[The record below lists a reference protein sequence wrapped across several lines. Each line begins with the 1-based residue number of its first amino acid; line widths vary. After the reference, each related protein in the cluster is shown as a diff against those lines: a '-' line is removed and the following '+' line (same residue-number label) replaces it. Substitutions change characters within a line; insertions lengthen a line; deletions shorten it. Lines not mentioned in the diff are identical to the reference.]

1 MYEHFTRLRDD
12 MDVYD
17 INGEKVGKFK
27 NLYQPAVV
35 SSTPSTLAEPTG
47 QPYLH
52 VDTGF
57 LHKDLYI
64 PADAVSDV
72 LSDRVILNMNKDS
85 VDGMGWNHQ
94 PDWLRD

>member
-1 MYEHFTRLRDD
+1 MYEHFTRLRDE
-12 MDVYD
+12 MDVVD

-27 NLYQPAVV
+27 KLYQPAVV
-35 SSTPSTLAEPTG
+35 SSSPNTLAEPTG
-47 QPYLH
+47 QPYLQ

-72 LSDRVILNMNKDS
+72 ISDRAILKMNKDS
-85 VDGMGWNHQ
+85 IDAMGWDHE
-94 PDWLRD
+94 PDFLRD